1 MAKTS
6 LCGSFRNKTY
16 WDFDFGA
23 YHGRNRIFYQY
34 RENALKF
41 NGFGHRT
48 TLVTTKIIVA
58 QCLLYSIHTITLVDE
73 QRAPSVSINR
83 L

>member
-6 LCGSFRNKTY
+6 FVRLFPEQTY

-34 RENALKF
+34 RANALKF

-73 QRAPSVSINR
+73 QLLLAFSINR